1 MKRIEF
7 TDERAM
13 SIYTDYMVRVERMTK
28 ILPKEDQN
36 EILMELNSHIYEAVL
51 QGSSKDTEL
60 NKLVDVITRLG
71 APEKTLAQLVADKK
85 MNQALHTFNPV
96 HLIKALALNV
106 SNGIVYV
113 AFFIL
118 YLLLAV
124 SSLLIVLKCIYPQ
137 NTGIFLHN
145 GYLSAI
151 GFIGNSAQGNLT
163 EIAGWAFIPMVVA
176 YLLICYF
183 ALTLLLKLRRKRTA
197 STKTHAMQWTD

>member
-51 QGSSKDTEL
+51 QDGSKDTEL

-96 HLIKALALNV
+96 HLIKALMLNV

-113 AFFIL
+113 AFFVL
-118 YLLLAV
+118 YMLLAV

-137 NTGIFLHN
+137 KTGIFLHN

-151 GFIGNSAQGNLT
+151 GFIGSSAQGNLT
-163 EIAGWAFIPMVVA
+163 EIAGWAFIPMVAA

>member
-51 QGSSKDTEL
+51 QDSSKDTEL

-96 HLIKALALNV
+96 HLIKA
-106 SNGIVYV
+106 
-113 AFFIL
+113 
-118 YLLLAV
+118 
-124 SSLLIVLKCIYPQ
+124 
-137 NTGIFLHN
+137 
-145 GYLSAI
+145 
-151 GFIGNSAQGNLT
+151 
-163 EIAGWAFIPMVVA
+163 
-176 YLLICYF
+176 
-183 ALTLLLKLRRKRTA
+183 
-197 STKTHAMQWTD
+197 